1 LPVRRGSA
9 EQSNTSLFYDDR
21 LIMKL
26 FRRQQSGPNPDCE
39 IGRYLTEQAHF
50 DGIPPFAGAIEYVP
64 ADGEAAT
71 LTMLQGV
78 VANQGDG
85 WTLTLE
91 ELSRYYENCATAD
104 WPEGGSTAAADLM
117 NLAEQEPSQLAR
129 DHVGIALDS
138 AAMLGKRTA
147 QLHLAL
153 ASPTEDPS
161 FKPEAMAASDL
172 ESLLVALRKEAV
184 GVLDLLKDSVA
195 GLPDEII
202 DLAGLVLGR
211 RSQILDNFRLAAE
224 DGALGQRIR
233 IHGDYHL
240 GQVLQVKTDYV
251 ILDFE
256 GEPARPIAD
265 RRSKLSP
272 MKDVA
277 GMLRSL
283 GYAAY
288 SGLIAYTTRRTEDW
302 NSLEPW
308 ARLWEQS
315 MGAEFLRAYRQT
327 AQGARFLPSS
337 EDAFRKLLTVFLLD
351 KALYELSYELN
362 NRPTWV
368 RIPLIGILSLPL
380 EAGGREW
387 NWMPSRSRS

>member
-1 LPVRRGSA
+1 
-9 EQSNTSLFYDDR
+9 LFYGDR
-21 LIMKL
+21 LTLKL
-26 FRRQQSGPNPDCE
+26 FRRQQRGPNPDCE

-50 DGIPPFAGAIEYVP
+50 GRVPPFAGAIEYVP
-64 ADGEAAT
+64 ADGEPTT
-71 LTMLQGV
+71 LAMLQGL

-91 ELSRYYENCATAD
+91 ELGRYYENCATLAFPD
-104 WPEGGSTAAADLM
+104 GESAPANDLM
-117 NLAEQEPSQLAR
+117 DLAAREPSQLAR
-129 DHVGIALDS
+129 DHVGIALDL
-138 AAMLGKRTA
+138 AARLGQRTA
-147 QLHLAL
+147 ELHLAL
-153 ASPTEDPS
+153 ASATDDPA
-161 FKPEAMAASDL
+161 FTPETMTARDV
-172 ESLLVALRKEAV
+172 ESLLSGLRNEATR
-184 GVLDLLKDSVA
+184 VLDLLKGSLA
-195 GLPDEII
+195 GLPDELI

-211 RSQILDNFRLAAE
+211 RRQILDSFRLVAG

-240 GQVLQVKTDYV
+240 GQIVQVKTDYV

-256 GEPARPIAD
+256 GEPARPIAE
-265 RRSKLSP
+265 RRAKLSP
-272 MKDVA
+272 LKDVA

-288 SGLIAYTTRRTEDW
+288 SSLIGYTARRPEDW
-302 NSLEPW
+302 ESLEPW

-315 MGAEFLRAYRQT
+315 MGAEFLRVYRNT
-327 AQGARFLPSS
+327 AQGAPFLPAA
-337 EDAFRKLLTVFLLD
+337 EGNFRKLLSIYLLD

-368 RIPLIGILSLPL
+368 RIPLISILSLPM

-387 NWMPSRSRS
+387 NWMPSQSRS